1 MPLHLSP
8 LLRFVFNVK
17 NKVILVIYSQLITV
31 FPATEFWVMVHRLR
45 TTALEHAIKKVKE
58 NQERF
63 ELWDISTLDLNIHF
77 F

>member
-1 MPLHLSP
+1 MI
-8 LLRFVFNVK
+8 R
-17 NKVILVIYSQLITV
+17 
-31 FPATEFWVMVHRLR
+31 RLR

-58 NQERF
+58 NQKRF